1 MMSEALVR
9 PFMRVVAS
17 GYTKGGAPQLTLIAT
32 PEPVTSGG
40 FPLSEWPKR
49 LATLIAAGIGLPG
62 SGKTPGKFGV
72 EIAVAPKAPQS
83 LVGACWTAA
92 DPDVAKATTVRAT
105 AAIKRIG
112 DPKTAKVWDEIN
124 AVWQEA
130 FQATGSGSDA
140 WPALSQL
147 VGASLAGSSVK
158 AELTETPDAAKLQ
171 ENGRGQMRPAG
182 AKPGDAVTIKTIIP
196 ARQSD
201 LAFHLEIERAKRVA
215 DMIRSPLPDLDA
227 ALVGTTAP
235 EPTDLVEPPNEKA
248 ALDELLERKKAELDS
263 VVAATQADREA
274 AKAKFEATRGKLAG
288 RLCGPDNASV
298 LAVQDPSKSQ
308 TKDRATAARTQL
320 YGSWA
325 QARLP
330 ADGETKRLE
339 RLAQTFYALQGDPGF
354 ARLFCMA
361 IDLEVTDP
369 MPAGTYF
376 FLAAEPDEAGRMT
389 PRVWTMAKRA
399 DKHFWPAPRDEMNVP
414 EPILGEEKW
423 QTPITSLITGLDQF
437 DGISLMG
444 AGAEK
449 KNPRYG
455 LASLDMRRAVE
466 PTGNDNVI
474 VAPGANANAFITAG
488 FVIMDRLR
496 ADEAVRTAART
507 AAQKLEVPEDGEQ
520 RTRALL
526 SAEDLTIGRRLDV
539 AARRKGADRWR
550 SLMSRTVS
558 YDFRV
563 KREPKPAVKA
573 ALDTLIGA
581 PGSAE
586 RREIDAASM
595 VVASRLVPRGAAGTD
610 TDAVVE
616 EAIAQWDGTPMAVL
630 CAPERPVP
638 SDAAAQTPLPF
649 RRTLGL
655 PDAKND
661 PASRP
666 PPLRYGAGYRF
677 AMRSTFLGGRATPLQ
692 ENGAHLKRQFPTSAG
707 IDLEG
712 LLAFPA
718 KLEKDATPASLRRF
732 LRQEAIGRP
741 DVLLPAHI
749 ALRPNAPMGFEQA
762 DRAVLRVDNS
772 EPAVPGE
779 YIAGAPYVPAARR
792 AHPASTMRIVVPPTI
807 SLDQAT
813 RHGMLDTPDFVE
825 RLKGGLRDVRR
836 DRQAPDMNDDKSLVP
851 TRKPAGFPIAVIRR
865 PYGFGTT
872 PAEQLREIVYDAP
885 DEQGETVFI
894 AGEDVGKRQAF
905 LPDPA
910 AEQYVLRI
918 RHRATGAFLDGSLV
932 IPVYDGGLA
941 GWPNARPLAIVM
953 SQVKARHKPI
963 AVAEVLALAK
973 SPDQR
978 LSPKGEFGKTGARVK
993 VVEMK
998 LAPSEDFELIAF
1010 CLPSPERLAKWFAL
1024 PEVLGAL
1031 ISPMGA
1037 PATPDKLAQMFGK
1050 PAAEAL
1056 QKCLDA
1062 QAAGDCHCSIGGH
1075 AGASDDLLLE
1085 VARLLL
1091 QHATCKRPIEDLAA
1105 VAPVRVACAA
1115 SRPAAAPQWAVSPL
1129 PDGFDAAIDGVAW
1142 IGEAAKDKQLARN
1155 LFGAAGAARP
1165 AAVTEP
1171 TGADKRH
1178 VEALPLARAVFEPVT
1193 VLGSKD
1199 YLLTGAISIDLT
1211 DADSFEIVA
1220 ETASPRTSVMDDIG
1234 RRRSLKSRRSG
1245 RWPSLLDEAGKRRF
1259 SSVLDVYGFDKIDDL
1274 NRVYLK
1280 RSEVTLLRCEALP
1293 VEGTTPLWPQ
1303 WAGRSTV
1310 SLAMVHEAARRGVVV
1325 INKEWEAQGPADSG
1339 QQRRLMFKSDQVH
1352 TFPDAKARRL
1362 IVKAVAYSRFAA
1374 DWQTVDRW
1382 RAAGE
1387 TTQQELARRQPL
1399 NRRQQ
1404 IRESGTH
1411 EIWLPATE
1419 RPAKCVVRS
1428 PMPVFRSERRTLDNG
1443 GLAAHTLKRSCVT
1456 RIYLS
1461 RGWFSSGEGERLGVV
1476 IWPPNHFDHPKA
1488 SLSYKLK
1495 EHYGRNVT
1503 LDVLSDEFLGPGGAF
1518 ITRWG
1523 GDPIRWDS
1531 TLDTEPLIGPENF
1544 ADVAHLIRRPQDPPI
1559 PPEVLERLKSSPH
1572 DPRIVTKQKMPIAVP
1587 VDETGKAVTDEAS
1600 NELKFDT
1607 MEVSLLTYE
1616 PCFDADREEWFVDVE
1631 ITPSKSTDPFVRLGL
1646 VRYQEH
1652 AAPDI
1657 RVSEPVVAWTQILPH
1672 RTATVTPVRSNN
1684 GDLTVFASV
1693 FGQASERVKHHERHK
1708 KTGHPVYDALDKPH
1722 MRMSVIHEGKDS
1734 GGRWRRT
1741 PVDAAEFHAV
1751 DLDPHIENGI
1761 ARWNLHF
1768 QISAA
1773 RVAELGSGR
1782 FYGYVEEIE
1791 QRMPATYP
1799 VEPIS
1804 PDTMFNPSTLVDS
1817 GPRFSARI
1825 PFDLPPRSEDE
1836 PDPKPKSPALSG
1848 SK

>member
-1 MMSEALVR
+1 MMSETLVR

-17 GYTKGGAPQLTLIAT
+17 GYTKNGAPQLTLIAT

-49 LATLIAAGIGLPG
+49 LATLVAAGIGPPG
-62 SGKTPGKFGV
+62 SDKTPGKFGV
-72 EIAVAPKAPQS
+72 EIAVAPKAAQS
-83 LVGACWTAA
+83 LVGTCWTAA
-92 DPDVAKATTVRAT
+92 EPDLAKATTVMAT
-105 AAIKRIG
+105 AAIKRLG

-130 FQATGSGSDA
+130 FQTASGGTDA

-147 VGASLAGSSVK
+147 VGDSLSGSSIK

-171 ENGRGQMRPAG
+171 EGGRGQMRPVA
-182 AKPGDAVTIKTIIP
+182 AKPGEAVTIKTIIP

-215 DMIRSPLPDLDA
+215 DMIASPLPDLDD
-227 ALVGTTAP
+227 ALAGITTRAP
-235 EPTDLVEPPNEKA
+235 PDLAEPPDEKA
-248 ALDELLERKKAELDS
+248 ALAELLERKKAELDS

-274 AKAKFEATRGKLAG
+274 AKTKFEATRGKLAG
-288 RLCGPDNASV
+288 RLCRPDTATV
-298 LAVQDPSKSQ
+298 LSVQDPSNADPN
-308 TKDRATAARTQL
+308 DRATAARTQL

-325 QARLP
+325 QARHP
-330 ADGETKRLE
+330 VDDQTKRLE

-361 IDLEVTDP
+361 IDLEVIDP

-376 FLAAEPDEAGRMT
+376 FLAAEPDEAGRTT
-389 PRVWTMAKRA
+389 PRVWTMAKRT
-399 DKHFWPAPRDEMNVP
+399 DKHFWPAPRDEMDVP
-414 EPILGEEKW
+414 ELIVGEPDWQEPIK
-423 QTPITSLITGLDQF
+423 SLITDLDQF

-449 KNPRYG
+449 NNPRYG

-474 VAPGANANAFITAG
+474 DAPGENANAFLTAG

-507 AAQKLEVPEDGEQ
+507 AAQKQEVPGQGEQ
-520 RTRALL
+520 RARALL

-539 AARRKGADRWR
+539 AVRKNGVDRWR

-563 KREPKPAVKA
+563 KREPKPTVKA
-573 ALDTLIGA
+573 ALDSLIGT

-595 VVASRLVPRGAAGTD
+595 VAASRLVPRGAAGLD

-638 SDAAAQTPLPF
+638 GDAGTQTPLPF

-666 PPLRYGAGYRF
+666 PPLRYGVGYRF

-692 ENGAHLKRQFPTSAG
+692 ENGAHLKRQFAAATP

-718 KLEKDATPASLRRF
+718 KLDEKLTPASLRRF

-762 DRAVLRVDNS
+762 DRAVLRVDNA
-772 EPAVPGE
+772 EPAVPGD
-779 YIAGAPYVPAARR
+779 YIAGAPYVPSARR
-792 AHPASTMRIVVPPTI
+792 ANPASTMRIIVPPTI

-813 RHGMLDTPDFVE
+813 RHGMLDAHGFVE

-836 DRQAPDMNDDKSLVP
+836 DRQAPDMNDKK
-851 TRKPAGFPIAVIRR
+851 TRKPAGFPIAVTRK

-872 PAEQLREIVYDAP
+872 PTEQSREIVYDAP

-910 AEQYVLRI
+910 AEHYVLRI
-918 RHRATGAFLDGSLV
+918 RHRATGAFLDGSLQ

-953 SQVKARHKPI
+953 SQVKARTKPI
-963 AVAEVLALAK
+963 AVSQVLALAK

-978 LSPKGEFGKTGARVK
+978 LSPKGEIGKTGARVK
-993 VVEMK
+993 LIEMK
-998 LAPSEDFELIAF
+998 LAPSEDFDLIAF

-1031 ISPMGA
+1031 ISPMGTSA
-1037 PATPDKLAQMFGK
+1037 APDKLAQMFGK
-1050 PAAEAL
+1050 PAAETL

-1062 QAAGDCHCSIGGH
+1062 QAAADCHCSIGGH
-1075 AGASDDLLLE
+1075 AGANDDLLLE

-1091 QHATCKRPIEDLAA
+1091 QHATCVRPIDDLAA

-1115 SRPAAAPQWAVSPL
+1115 SRPVAAPQWAVSPL
-1129 PDGFDAAIDGVAW
+1129 PDGFNAAIDAVAW
-1142 IGEAAKDKQLARN
+1142 IGEDAKDKKLARN

-1165 AAVTEP
+1165 AALAATA
-1171 TGADKRH
+1171 TAADKRH
-1178 VEALPLARAVFEPVT
+1178 VEALPLARDVFEPVT
-1193 VLGSKD
+1193 VLGSKE

-1220 ETASPRTSVMDDIG
+1220 ETVSPRTSVMDDIG

-1259 SSVLDVYGFDKIDDL
+1259 SSVLDVYGFDQIDEL
-1274 NRVYLK
+1274 NRVHLK

-1293 VEGTTPLWPQ
+1293 VEGATPLWPQ

-1325 INKEWEAQGPADSG
+1325 INKESETQGPADSG
-1339 QQRRLMFKSDQVH
+1339 RQRRLMFKSDQVH

-1362 IVKAVAYSRFAA
+1362 TVKAVAFSRFSA

-1382 RAAGE
+1382 RAPGE

-1404 IRESGTH
+1404 IRESATH

-1419 RPAKCVVRS
+1419 RPAKCIVRS
-1428 PMPVFRSERRTLDNG
+1428 PMPVFRSERRTVDNG
-1443 GLAAHTLKRSCVT
+1443 GLAAHTLMRSCVT

-1476 IWPPNHFDHPKA
+1476 VWPPNHFDHPKA

-1495 EHYGRNVT
+1495 EYYGRNAT
-1503 LDVLSDEFLGPGGAF
+1503 LDELSDEFLGPAGAF

-1531 TLDTEPLIGPENF
+1531 TPDTEPLIGPENF
-1544 ADVAHLIRRPQDPPI
+1544 ADVAHLIPQPQDSPI
-1559 PPEVLERLKSSPH
+1559 PPEVLERLKTSPH
-1572 DPRIVTKQKMPIAVP
+1572 DPRIVTKQEMPIAVP
-1587 VDETGKAVTDEAS
+1587 VNQTGTAVTDEAS
-1600 NELKFDT
+1600 NAPKFDT
-1607 MEVSLLTYE
+1607 MEVSLITYE

-1652 AAPDI
+1652 ATPDI

-1672 RTATVTPVRSNN
+1672 RTATITPIRSKN

-1722 MRMSVIHEGKDS
+1722 MRMSVVHEGRDS
-1734 GGRWRRT
+1734 AGRWRRT
-1741 PVDAAEFHAV
+1741 PVNAAEFHAV
-1751 DLDPHIENGI
+1751 DMDPHIENGI
-1761 ARWNLHF
+1761 ARWNLPF
-1768 QISAA
+1768 KISAA

-1791 QRMPATYP
+1791 RRMPATYP

-1804 PDTMFNPSTLVDS
+1804 PDTMFNPNTLVDS

-1825 PFDLPPRSEDE
+1825 PFELPPQSEEDS
-1836 PDPKPKSPALSG
+1836 DPKPKSPALSD